1 MALLNRNLNGSQTNS
16 GGNGG
21 ANRLKSNAINP
32 NVFCRLGHYN
42 FLLGNRVKGKFF
54 QFVVILYQLLNIS
67 PLLALSAYQR
77 YLIADKNH
85 WKVSND

>member
-67 PLLALSAYQR
+67 PLLISFISVPTIFNSR
-77 YLIADKNH
+77 
-85 WKVSND
+85 